1 MPRLHIRERVAP
13 MANLTRREFLEH
25 SIAATGAGPA
35 VAPILPRLL
44 RAGPVGGSVEKRA
57 TDPLTTYDPNLYLF
71 VDDHWIAEQIGLV
84 RVLNR
89 PEVLP
94 DPIIWPDDPKTQ
106 QDCAWGN
113 VIREPDGRFR
123 LWYCTMAMGANG
135 LGGHEMARAGVWG
148 RGKDFS
154 FYPRSDADLPEVYVM
169 LGKYAE
175 SADGVRWLKPELGL
189 IAFRGSNKNNI
200 VLTGER
206 AARQFDGY
214 LTNFDGY
221 TILRDDQ
228 EPDPQKRYKMVAHWE
243 SVHCWDN
250 HEVSGSLGRP
260 QEKIDK
266 YWATRGQFLTFSP
279 DGLRW
284 EQPLVRIRLPSGGG
298 DRLLVVRD
306 HRHARWTA
314 YTRAGGYNA
323 VALATSRDLMT
334 WEPAVTELSRAQM
347 EQHPDIESLIPFNYG
362 NQDLG
367 FLITQVKNPGETF
380 LYSYLVSHHDGEPWR
395 RITKVPDEPFIPSV
409 AGSYYVSGSVALHN
423 EPLIVG
429 DKLYIYFN
437 AFSTR
442 PHPPHP
448 KFGRRSIGLA
458 VLRRDGF
465 AGLTAARV
473 PGGGSFTTKPIV
485 LRNRYLYL
493 NVEQR
498 GRSGQVTVALQDP
511 SGKPIPGYG
520 FDEAV
525 PIRADAVRQRV
536 RWKKNADLAALH
548 GTQLQARVRIEGGA
562 VLYAIAFSD
571 VCNPHWEER

>member
-1 MPRLHIRERVAP
+1 
-13 MANLTRREFLEH
+13 MAAIGV
-25 SIAATGAGPA
+25 SAALG
-35 VAPILPRLL
+35 PILPPPLQAGEAL
-44 RAGPVGGSVEKRA
+44 RSAKNRA
-57 TDPLTTYDPNLYLF
+57 TDPLTTHDSDLYLF
-71 VDDHWIAEQIGLV
+71 VDDHWIAEQTGLV
-84 RVLNR
+84 RVVNR

-94 DPIIWPDDPKTQ
+94 EPVIWPDDPKTQ

-113 VIREPDGRFR
+113 VIREPDGRLR
-123 LWYCTMAMGANG
+123 LWYCTMAMGPNG
-135 LGGHEMARAGVWG
+135 LGGHEMASAGVWG
-148 RGKDFS
+148 RGNDFS
-154 FYPRSDADLPEVYVM
+154 FHPRSDADLPEVYHM

-175 SADGVRWLKPELGL
+175 SGDGVRWVKPELGL
-189 IAFRGSNKNNI
+189 IEFRGSKKNNI
-200 VLTGER
+200 VLTGQR

-260 QEKIDK
+260 REKMDK
-266 YWATRGQFLTFSP
+266 YWATRGEYLTFSP

-284 EQPLVRIRLPSGGG
+284 EQPLVRIPLPSGGG

-306 HRHARWTA
+306 HRHARWMA

-323 VALATSRDLMT
+323 VALATTQDLSA
-334 WEPAVTELSRAQM
+334 WQPAVAELSRAAA
-347 EQHPDIESLIPFNYG
+347 ERHPDIESLIPFNYG

-367 FLITQVKNPGETF
+367 FLITQVKNPKETF
-380 LYSYLVSHHDGEPWR
+380 LYSYLVSHHVGEPWR
-395 RITKVPDEPFIPSV
+395 RIARIPDQPFIPSV

-423 EPLIVG
+423 EPFVVG
-429 DKLYIYFN
+429 DKLYVYFN

-442 PHPPHP
+442 PHAPHP

-465 AGLTAARV
+465 VGLTAA
-473 PGGGSFTTKPIV
+473 PEAAGGSLTTRPIV
-485 LRNRYLYL
+485 ARKPNLYL

-498 GRSGQVTVALQDP
+498 GRGGQITVALHDP
-511 SGKPIPGYG
+511 NGKRIPGYG
-520 FDEAV
+520 FDDAV
-525 PIRADAVRQRV
+525 PIRNDAVRQRV
-536 RWKKNADLAALH
+536 RWKNRSDLAAVH
-548 GTQLQARVRIEGGA
+548 GRQIQARVRIEGGA
-562 VLYAIAFSD
+562 VLYALAVSD
-571 VCNPHWEER
+571 GLLAKRS

>member
-1 MPRLHIRERVAP
+1 MV
-13 MANLTRREFLEH
+13 NLTRRQFLKH
-25 SIAATGAGPA
+25 SIVATGADA
-35 VAPILPRLL
+35 VLASVLPRVLGAAQGSDPNKKL
-44 RAGPVGGSVEKRA
+44 AG
-57 TDPLTTYDPNLYLF
+57 DPLTTHDPNLYLF
-71 VDDHWIAEQIGLV
+71 VDDHWIAEQAGLV
-84 RVLNR
+84 RIVNR

-94 DPIIWPDDPKTQ
+94 EPIIWPDDPKTQ

-148 RGKDFS
+148 RGNDFS
-154 FYPRSDADLPEVYVM
+154 FHPRSDADLPEVYHM

-175 SADGVRWLKPELGL
+175 SADGVRWVKPELGL
-189 IAFRGSNKNNI
+189 IEFRGSKNNNI

-206 AARQFDGY
+206 AAKQFDGY

-221 TILRDDQ
+221 TILRDDE

-260 QEKIDK
+260 QEKMDK
-266 YWATRGQFLTFSP
+266 YWAARGEYLTFSP

-284 EQPLVRIRLPSGGG
+284 EQPLVRIALPSGGG

-306 HRHARWTA
+306 HRHGRWMA
-314 YTRAGGYNA
+314 YTRAGGYDA
-323 VALATSRDLMT
+323 VALATSRDLIT
-334 WEPAVTELSRAQM
+334 WKPAVTELSRAGT
-347 EQHPDIESLIPFNYG
+347 EGHPDIESLIPFNYG

-367 FLITQVKNPGETF
+367 FLITQVKNPRETF

-409 AGSYYVSGSVALHN
+409 AGSYYVSGSVPLHN
-423 EPLIVG
+423 EPFIVG
-429 DKLYIYFN
+429 DKLYVYFN

-458 VLRRDGF
+458 ILRRDGF
-465 AGLTAARV
+465 VGLAAAPDTAA
-473 PGGGSFTTKPIV
+473 GSFTTKPIMV
-485 LRNRYLYL
+485 RNRHLYL

-498 GRSGQVTVALQDP
+498 GRSGQVTVALQDEN
-511 SGKPIPGYG
+511 GQPIPGYG
-520 FDEAV
+520 FDDAV
-525 PIRADAVRQRV
+525 PVRDDSVRRRV
-536 RWKKNADLAALH
+536 VWKSRNDLAALN
-548 GTQLQARVRIEGGA
+548 GVKVRAQIRIQGGA
-562 VLYAIAFSD
+562 VVYAISLND
-571 VCNPHWEER
+571 L